1 MTASGSACRAP
12 LDPYDERMQTS
23 SITDQTSVLA
33 LNSTTSLVGLAV
45 YVVTVVALWK
55 VFTKAG
61 YPGWLS
67 IIPIVNVVFL
77 TKIAGFSGWLA
88 LLYLIP
94 IVNIVFHVIVSIRVG
109 RAFGHGLLFSI
120 FLLWIFAV
128 IGFLVIGFSDDR
140 YRPER
145 I

>member
-1 MTASGSACRAP
+1 MLTSSPASIT
-12 LDPYDERMQTS
+12 EQTS
-23 SITDQTSVLA
+23 IFALGGTSWLLA
-33 LNSTTSLVGLAV
+33 LAV
-45 YVVTVVALWK
+45 YVLTVVALWK

-77 TKIAGFSGWLA
+77 TKIAGFSGWFA

-94 IVNIVFHVIVSIRVG
+94 IVGVVFHIVVQLRIG
-109 RAFGHGLLFSI
+109 RAFGHGWVFSL
-120 FLLWIFAV
+120 FLLVFLYI
-128 IGFLVIGFSDDR
+128 IGYLVIGFSDDR

-145 I
+145 LA

>member
-1 MTASGSACRAP
+1 MLTSSP
-12 LDPYDERMQTS
+12 SSVTEQTS
-23 SITDQTSVLA
+23 IFALGGTS
-33 LNSTTSLVGLAV
+33 SLIAVAV

-77 TKIAGFSGWLA
+77 TKIAGFSGWFA

-94 IVNIVFHVIVSIRVG
+94 IVGFVFHIVVQLRIG
-109 RAFGHGLLFSI
+109 RAFGHGWVFSL
-120 FLLWIFAV
+120 FLLVFLYI
-128 IGFLVIGFSDDR
+128 IGYLVIGFSDDR

-145 I
+145 LA

>member
-1 MTASGSACRAP
+1 MLTSSP
-12 LDPYDERMQTS
+12 S
-23 SITDQTSVLA
+23 SITEQTSIFA
-33 LNSTTSLVGLAV
+33 LGGTSSLIALAV
-45 YVVTVVALWK
+45 YVLTVVALWK

-77 TKIAGFSGWLA
+77 TKIAGFSGWFA

-94 IVNIVFHVIVSIRVG
+94 VVGFVFHIVVQLRLG
-109 RAFGHGLLFSI
+109 RAFGHGWVFSL
-120 FLLWIFAV
+120 FLLVFLYI
-128 IGFLVIGFSDDR
+128 IGYLVIGFSDDR

-145 I
+145 LA